1 MDWGCRELNDA
12 NAMEWQFHLAILAGK
27 VEAALG
33 VCSRYAFDL
42 SSAGV
47 YALAYMVKAVKQSV
61 AGGSADRMFR
71 AFSDRTRLRILHLLL
86 DGELCVC
93 DIVRVLEMSQ
103 PKISRHLA
111 YLRKSGLVQ
120 ARKDGLWMHYKL
132 LSADD
137 DFHQSLINCLR
148 NCFKAVPE
156 LMLDRK
162 RLGPAACGPEC
173 CD

>member
-1 MDWGCRELNDA
+1 
-12 NAMEWQFHLAILAGK
+12 MERQFHLAILCK

-33 VCSRYAFDL
+33 VCSRYALDL

-132 LSADD
+132 VSADD

>member
-1 MDWGCRELNDA
+1 MDWGRRELENA
-12 NAMEWQFHLAILAGK
+12 NAMERQFHLAILCK

-42 SSAGV
+42 SSACV

-132 LSADD
+132 VSADD

>member
-1 MDWGCRELNDA
+1 MKLVA
-12 NAMEWQFHLAILAGK
+12 
-27 VEAALG
+27 
-33 VCSRYAFDL
+33 
-42 SSAGV
+42 
-47 YALAYMVKAVKQSV
+47 KQSG
-61 AGGSADRMFR
+61 AGSSADRMFR

-93 DIVRVLEMSQ
+93 DIVRVLDMSQ

-111 YLRKSGLVQ
+111 YLRRSGLVQ

-132 LSADD
+132 VPADD

-148 NCFKAVPE
+148 HCFDAVPE
-156 LMLDRK
+156 LKRDRK
-162 RLGPAACGPEC
+162 RLERPGCGPEC

>member
-1 MDWGCRELNDA
+1 MPRT
-12 NAMEWQFHLAILAGK
+12 
-27 VEAALG
+27 LG
-33 VCSRYAFDL
+33 INFC
-42 SSAGV
+42 SAGSLTYWRV
-47 YALAYMVKAVKQSV
+47 SIYAIAYMVKAVKQSV
-61 AGGSADRMFR
+61 SGASADRMFR

-111 YLRKSGLVQ
+111 YLRRAGLVQ

-132 LSADD
+132 IPADD
-137 DFHQSLINCLR
+137 DFHQSLMNCLR
-148 NCFKAVPE
+148 SCFNTVPE

-162 RLGPAACGPEC
+162 RLGAKACGPEC
-173 CD
+173 CQ